1 MVSLCMTI
9 GKSEFT
15 LELLRQHLRKE
26 LLDFVSDLLRERL
39 TTAAAA
45 AAPFWM
51 CARPLALQSEEES
64 RRNTHRS
71 VIDFKVL

>member
-45 AAPFWM
+45 APFWM

-71 VIDFKVL
+71 VIYFKVL